1 MIVLPEI
8 AQKLQDIL
16 NANGGTDL
24 KFVVNTPGFHLD
36 RISDKVNA
44 RNFIPVF
51 ISTLG
56 GQINPVPILK
66 QVDGTVPVAFY
77 FPVRFKDKMFAINE
91 YLNEQLVGKTIDWG
105 TLSGKILTNMSLPRY
120 GEIRDMDLKQFKS
133 WVNATF
139 QKEIDVMEPFISME
153 LTIYLSAVDEQFIYG
168 NNVKI
173 KKIEI
178 EYNGTK
184 IFEDDEPICIDRADI
199 GSSEPAAQQT
209 FDDTHSKGFPAN
221 ASYTKQIPLIVK
233 NNESYYNLIDIC
245 ENTKDIQNLT
255 IEIEEEIPVY
265 KEIDNV
271 QTALTVTHSYFVT
284 NYSRRT
290 SYGQLLGI
298 SLTLADSR

>member
-16 NANGGTDL
+16 NANENTDL
-24 KFVVNTPGFHLD
+24 KYVVNTPGFHLD

-66 QVDGTVPVAFY
+66 QVDGTIPVVFY
-77 FPVRFKDKMFAINE
+77 FPVRFKEQMFLLNE
-91 YLNEQLVGKTIDWG
+91 YLNTVLVGQTIEWG
-105 TLSGKILTNMSLPRY
+105 TLSGRILSNLSLPRY
-120 GEIRDMDLKQFKS
+120 GEIQDMDLIQFKN

-139 QKEIDVMEPFISME
+139 QREIEIMEPFISME
-153 LTIYLSAVDEQFIYG
+153 LTLYLSSVDSQFIYG

-173 KKIEI
+173 KSISI
-178 EYNGTK
+178 DYNGTK
-184 IFEDDEPICIDRADI
+184 IFEDEDPICIDRVDI

-209 FDDTHSKGFPAN
+209 FDDKYSKGFPAN
-221 ASYTKQIPLIVK
+221 AAFTRQLPLIIK
-233 NNESYYNLIDIC
+233 NNEYYYNLINIC
-245 ENTKDIQNLT
+245 ENTKDIQNLS

-265 KEIDNV
+265 KKINGV
-271 QTALTVTHSYFVT
+271 QTALTVSHSYFIT

-290 SYGQLLGI
+290 SLGQLLGI